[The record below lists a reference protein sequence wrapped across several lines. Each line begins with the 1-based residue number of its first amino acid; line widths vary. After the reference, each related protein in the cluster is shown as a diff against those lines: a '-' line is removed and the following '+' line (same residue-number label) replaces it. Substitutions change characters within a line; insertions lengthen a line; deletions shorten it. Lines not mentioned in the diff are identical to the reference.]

1 MSSPLRRLRGPV
13 ALFLAR
19 LALWL
24 SARLPLS
31 LSRRLGRWFARR
43 YWAMNGRGRRV
54 AERNIALA
62 YPELPVDQQVD
73 LARASVEETGALAAE
88 MGHVWY
94 GPWERTRNLILD
106 VEGVELVR
114 SAVDAGRGVIVLA
127 PHLGNWEVLGL
138 HLATLGDTVA
148 LFEPPKIVELGS
160 LIQRARERSGGRLV
174 PTTPRGIA
182 ALTKSVKG
190 GGISGILPDQVP
202 DSPVGAVNV
211 PFMGVECATAT
222 LAWNLVRRT
231 GAAAVMGVAFRIP
244 GGFRVCYTPAPAEIH
259 EDDPQI
265 ALGAMNTAIA
275 DLLQGRESQYQ
286 WQYKRFRCRPAGPVD
301 HYQNL

>member
-1 MSSPLRRLRGPV
+1 VSSPLRRLRGPV
-13 ALFLAR
+13 ALFLVK

-31 LSRRLGRWFARR
+31 VARRLGRWLARR
-43 YWAMNGRGRRV
+43 YWALNGRGRRV

-62 YPELPVDQQVD
+62 YPGLSVEQQVD
-73 LARASVEETGALAAE
+73 LARAAVEETGALAGE
-88 MGHVWY
+88 MGHVWN
-94 GPWERTRNLILD
+94 GSWERTRNLIVE
-106 VEGVELVR
+106 VEGEELVR
-114 SAVDAGRGVIVLA
+114 SAVDTGRGVIVLA

-174 PTTPRGIA
+174 PTTSRGIA
-182 ALTKSVKG
+182 ALTKSVKR

-222 LAWNLVRRT
+222 LAWNLVQRT
-231 GAAAVMGVAFRIP
+231 GAAAVMGAAFRVP
-244 GGFRVCYTPAPAEIH
+244 GGFRVCYAPAPADFH
-259 EDDPQI
+259 EDDAQI
-265 ALGAMNTAIA
+265 ALGAMNAAIA
-275 DLLQGRESQYQ
+275 DLLRGWESQYQ
-286 WQYKRFRCRPAGPVD
+286 WQYKRFRCRSAGALD